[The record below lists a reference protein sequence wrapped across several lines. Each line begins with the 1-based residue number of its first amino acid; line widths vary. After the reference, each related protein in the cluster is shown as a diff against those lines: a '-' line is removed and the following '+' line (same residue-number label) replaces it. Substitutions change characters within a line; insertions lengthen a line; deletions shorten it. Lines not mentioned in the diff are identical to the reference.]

1 MTASTDN
8 KVQAIVATARRD
20 MTAWASKTPKER
32 GRHLLRVR
40 DAVATGGAA
49 LVDQVVAATGQSRSD
64 AWFEVMSAC
73 TSLTWSAK
81 AGPRH
86 LRPRTL
92 ATRPFV
98 LKKATLHHQ
107 PLGVVGVITPWNYPV
122 AVPMHSIPNALVA
135 GNIVVL
141 KPDPLVADVA
151 RLLAGLINS
160 AGVDLVHV
168 LPGGADV
175 GDDLVR
181 SGIDKIVFTGRSA
194 SGRQVM
200 AAAAATLTPVLLELG
215 GNDAMV
221 VLDDADVRQAA
232 RAAVGAAFFNA
243 GQTCM
248 AVQRV
253 VVSEARHDEFVGE
266 ALAATRALDREYPR
280 LREEQAALLTRRLA
294 DAVAAGAR
302 VMAGGPAP
310 DGSFLP
316 AVVTDVPVDSD
327 LFQAENFGPVLTI
340 VRATSEEHAVTL
352 ANSTP
357 YGLAASVIT
366 RNGKRGRRV
375 AAALAAGTVDI
386 NDAVFGAGVPG
397 VPFGGT
403 GASGFGRQKG
413 VAGLR
418 EFTSTKT
425 IVRTRLPG
433 APSFAAVLMAGK
445 APEPALLQRIVRL
458 YWTSLSHKVKRK
470 MR

>member
-1 MTASTDN
+1 
-8 KVQAIVATARRD
+8 
-20 MTAWASKTPKER
+20 
-32 GRHLLRVR
+32 
-40 DAVATGGAA
+40 
-49 LVDQVVAATGQSRSD
+49 VDQVVSATGQSASD

-73 TSLTWSAK
+73 TSLAWSAK

-86 LRPRTL
+86 LRPETL

-98 LKKATLHHQ
+98 LKKARLHHQ

-141 KPDPLVADVA
+141 KPDPLVAGVA
-151 RLLAGLINS
+151 HLLAQLINS
-160 AGVDLVHV
+160 AGVELVHV
-168 LPGGADV
+168 LPGAADI
-175 GDDLVR
+175 GEELVR
-181 SGIDKIVFTGRSA
+181 SGVDKIVFTGSSA
-194 SGRQVM
+194 AGREVM

-215 GNDAMV
+215 GNDAMI

-253 VVSEARHDEFVGE
+253 VVCEARHDEFVGE
-266 ALAATRALDREYPR
+266 VLAATRALDREYPPVR
-280 LREEQAALLTRRLA
+280 ADRAALLTRRLD

-302 VMAGGPAP
+302 VMAGGATS
-310 DGSFLP
+310 GGFSP
-316 AVVTDVPVDSD
+316 AVVTEVPVDSE
-327 LFQAENFGPVLTI
+327 LFQEENFGPVLTI
-340 VRATSEEHAVTL
+340 VRATGEEHAIAL

-357 YGLAASVIT
+357 YGLSASVFT

-403 GASGFGRQKG
+403 GDSGIGRQKG
-413 VAGLR
+413 VTGLR
-418 EFTSTKT
+418 EFTRTKA
-425 IVRTRLPG
+425 VVHTRLPG
-433 APSFAAVLMAGK
+433 APSFAGALMAGK
-445 APEPALLQRIVRL
+445 APEPALLERVVGL
-458 YWTSLSHKVKRK
+458 YWTSLSHKLRRK
-470 MR
+470 K